1 MKVVLFHVLSSAPE
15 GYWDLKNN
23 PQKISAIRQARSW
36 EISQIKKMENHM
48 QTAYQ
53 FMQKTGFSSDDIEI
67 KIQNRKQGV
76 ARDIIKEARAGSGL
90 VAAGRRGLT
99 GLPE

>member
-1 MKVVLFHVLSSAPE
+1 
-15 GYWDLKNN
+15 
-23 PQKISAIRQARSW
+23 
-36 EISQIKKMENHM
+36 M

-90 VAAGRRGLT
+90 VSAGRRGLT